1 MCMAADIQFIKG
13 INEPS
18 IPDVNLTRSRDGATG
33 TATFV
38 FNTPSIFEASSELG
52 DITGEISCCDF
63 TFEIFS
69 DYSESELHVSVV
81 VRLWNLDTLGCRVHF
96 QCLSFISSS
105 DY

>member
-1 MCMAADIQFIKG
+1 MAADIQFIKG

-52 DITGEISCCDF
+52 DITG
-63 TFEIFS
+63 TPTPPQRAPH
-69 DYSESELHVSVV
+69 L
-81 VRLWNLDTLGCRVHF
+81 TL
-96 QCLSFISSS
+96 
-105 DY
+105 